1 MNNVTITDSNLIVEP
16 QGLDKVFS
24 FKSKLTIPLIHVQG
38 ATFDPGFNQEPKGIR
53 APGLHIP
60 GKWAGTFILKGEKT
74 FWNVSNATS
83 TIVIRL
89 IDEDFVQLVLTV
101 ENSKEI
107 VDSIN
112 KAISK

>member
-1 MNNVTITDSNLIVEP
+1 MNNVTVTGLNLIVEP
-16 QGLDKVFS
+16 QGFDKIFS
-24 FKSKLTIPLIHVQG
+24 FKSKLTIPLTHVLG

-101 ENSKEI
+101 KNSKDI
-107 VDSIN
+107 VDLIN
-112 KAISK
+112 NAISK